1 MKHIG
6 SRDNPLFKRLRR
18 LAEGKSERH
27 NGADEAALSVLLEGV
42 HLCQAW
48 LQHRG
53 VPELVIFDE
62 SRLAA
67 SSELQQLARQIPSH
81 NCIALESR
89 LAAQLSDV
97 DHGQGVYALVT
108 IRPPSAPLAI
118 AETCLWLDRVQD
130 PGNVG
135 TMLRTAAAAGI
146 EQVFLSNGCAG
157 AWSAKVLRSG
167 QGAHFALDI
176 FEGVDLLA
184 LCERLQIPL
193 LATALDNSASCL
205 YELDLSGPCAWLV
218 GNEGRGVAPALV
230 KKAAHTVFIPQ
241 AAGVE
246 SLNVAVAA
254 AVCLFEQRRQSW
266 VLNKHGRQG

>member
-1 MKHIG
+1 MKHIA

-18 LAEGKSERH
+18 LAEGKSDRH
-27 NGADEAALSVLLEGV
+27 GGADEATASVLLEGV

-81 NCIALESR
+81 NCITLDSR

-97 DHGQGVYALVT
+97 DHGQGVYALAKMAL
-108 IRPPSAPLAI
+108 PSAPLVI

-135 TMLRTAAAAGI
+135 TLLRTAAAAGI
-146 EQVFLSNGCAG
+146 GQVFLGNGCAG

-184 LCERLQIPL
+184 LCERLRIPL
-193 LATALDNSASCL
+193 LATALETSSSCL
-205 YELDLSGPCAWLV
+205 YELDLSEPCAWLV
-218 GNEGRGVAPALV
+218 GNEGQGVTPALMQ
-230 KKAAHTVFIPQ
+230 KATQTVFIPQ

-254 AVCLFEQRRQSW
+254 AVCLFEQRRQLLGLS
-266 VLNKHGRQG
+266 KHGHQG